1 MGHLGGGNT
10 KDIKAGAKV
19 AIPIWLAYV
28 LIYSCVARTSLECA
42 R

>member
-28 LIYSCVARTSLECA
+28 LIYSCVLHTSLQCT